1 MGFEQELADESA
13 SSSPPPYSPYIED
26 TLTTGSGYVQSD

>member
-13 SSSPPPYSPYIED
+13 SSSPPPYSPDID